1 MDTKPFAIWLSK
13 PEHFAF
19 VNAAKDA
26 KDRQLRINSLR
37 RKFEQSDFSS
47 DDKAD
52 FFAPEKQE
60 TSIND
65 IKIECA
71 KFSVRDSIKRYLTQR
86 NDIIK
91 RNRERQKEKEKAQ
104 ENKHISHPFWY

>member
-1 MDTKPFAIWLSK
+1 MKDLTLAERQTVQRMTDEFAKTLKKRKAATDEAELTFSGQ
-13 PEHFAF
+13 
-19 VNAAKDA
+19 VN
-26 KDRQLRINSLR
+26 
-37 RKFEQSDFSS
+37 FSA